1 MRKEEIIA
9 MTNEELVKRL
19 GAEQLEWFRKK
30 IYKYKR
36 RDLLFFDVEF
46 HLLSK
51 LENVSDNVAG
61 RYIFQELTENTEEIH
76 KIYILDKQLEDY
88 KNNYFA
94 KTYWTKFL
102 KNDVIHTIR
111 HEILHAYVKERFKYI
126 CKLDNC
132 EADASIIF
140 LMHLQF
146 FGVYSGHDCAD
157 SYKYSEIYKKV
168 KECKDYDEFL
178 DLVIDIIHD
187 LNNLQRKLEKKYEDK
202 SIKINFGSRNS
213 SIYKFIQAKS
223 KYIVKNEEKLKL
235 IEVEAITFAIGSA
248 TPINRIEEL
257 ITKKLKN
264 REVAE
269 IREIKKIYM
278 KKVGEKIYSKEV
290 ILDEAS

>member
-1 MRKEEIIA
+1 M
-9 MTNEELVKRL
+9 
-19 GAEQLEWFRKK
+19 
-30 IYKYKR
+30 
-36 RDLLFFDVEF
+36 
-46 HLLSK
+46 
-51 LENVSDNVAG
+51 
-61 RYIFQELTENTEEIH
+61 
-76 KIYILDKQLEDY
+76 
-88 KNNYFA
+88 
-94 KTYWTKFL
+94 
-102 KNDVIHTIR
+102 R
-111 HEILHAYVKERFKYI
+111 HEILHAYVKERFRYI
-126 CKLDNC
+126 CKVDHC

-146 FGVYSGHDCAD
+146 FKVTSGHDCAY
-157 SYKYSEIYKKV
+157 SYRHSEIYKKV
-168 KECKDYDEFL
+168 KECKEYEEFL
-178 DLVIDIIHD
+178 DLVVDTIMN
-187 LNNLQRKLEKKYEDK
+187 LNNIQNNLKDKYEDK

-278 KKVGEKIYSKEV
+278 KKNGEKIYSKEIV
-290 ILDEAS
+290 LDEAS